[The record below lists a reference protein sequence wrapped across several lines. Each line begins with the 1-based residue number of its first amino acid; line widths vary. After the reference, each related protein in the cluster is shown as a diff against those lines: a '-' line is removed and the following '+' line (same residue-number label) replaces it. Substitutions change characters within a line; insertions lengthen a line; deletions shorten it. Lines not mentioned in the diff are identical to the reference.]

1 MSTRDLGTHIVELH
15 EQEGTLAI
23 AGEGTR
29 VTLSAHETLDLL
41 NWLTQQRKTLLHA
54 NSSQLTTT
62 EPPEWLN
69 EAAQETNIAPEEREL
84 PVDEP

>member
-15 EQEGTLAI
+15 ELGTLAI

-41 NWLTQQRKTLLHA
+41 NWLTQQRKAILQATQPE
-54 NSSQLTTT
+54 SPTS

-69 EAAQETNIAPEEREL
+69 KVAEEVYIAPEEREL

>member
-1 MSTRDLGTHIVELH
+1 MSIRDLGAHIVELH
-15 EQEGTLAI
+15 EHGVLAI

-41 NWLTQQRKTLLHA
+41 NWLTQQRKAILQATYIE
-54 NSSQLTTT
+54 STG
-62 EPPEWLN
+62 EPPDWLN
-69 EAAQETNIAPEEREL
+69 RATEELNIAPEEREL

>member
-15 EQEGTLAI
+15 EHGMLAI

-41 NWLTQQRKTLLHA
+41 NWLTQQRKTILQATYAESTTGNLPDWLKAPVEEA
-54 NSSQLTTT
+54 NV
-62 EPPEWLN
+62 
-69 EAAQETNIAPEEREL
+69 APEEREL